1 MTAHRWGTA
10 PEFVGPRHELR
21 ERLLLDLFLSAGPGP
36 EVLNGGAGQGTLSRR
51 LAELGFGVT
60 STDVS
65 PEAVE
70 LLRERAPE
78 DVLQA
83 DLTSLPFED
92 ERFDAAVL
100 GEVLEHIEDD
110 RGALAEVARVLR
122 SQGVLALSVPA
133 NPKLHG
139 PSDVWAGHVRRYT
152 RQELLEAC
160 SAAGFVFLRSGSSFN
175 DAVMCSCT
183 VASFASVSAFLEE
196 SVSCRLAMRHAE
208 LIFSIFAP
216 SSVSGSSWAWIAG
229 AKASA
234 NAAVS
239 NNRRFFIF

>member
-1 MTAHRWGTA
+1 VTAHRWGTA
-10 PEFVGPRHELR
+10 PDFVGPRHELR

-51 LAELGFGVT
+51 LAELGFEVT

-70 LLRERAPE
+70 LLRERAPGDSLE
-78 DVLQA
+78 A

-122 SQGVLALSVPA
+122 PQGVLALSVPA

-160 SAAGFVFLRSGSSFN
+160 SAAGFTVHRCLGWGFPVSRLYHRHVYERYLDRRGPAGPERRHGPFIALVGALIQLDRLFVGVERGALGYLTLATRS
-175 DAVMCSCT
+175 
-183 VASFASVSAFLEE
+183 
-196 SVSCRLAMRHAE
+196 
-208 LIFSIFAP
+208 
-216 SSVSGSSWAWIAG
+216 
-229 AKASA
+229 
-234 NAAVS
+234 
-239 NNRRFFIF
+239 

>member
-1 MTAHRWGTA
+1 VTAHRWGTA

-51 LAELGFGVT
+51 LAELGFEVT

-65 PEAVE
+65 PETVE
-70 LLRERAPE
+70 LLRERAPGV
-78 DVLQA
+78 VLQA

-122 SQGVLALSVPA
+122 PQGVLALSVPA

-152 RQELLEAC
+152 RQELLQAC
-160 SAAGFVFLRSGSSFN
+160 SAAGF
-175 DAVMCSCT
+175 T
-183 VASFASVSAFLEE
+183 VHH
-196 SVSCRLAMRHAE
+196 RHVYERYLDRRGPA
-208 LIFSIFAP
+208 AP
-216 SSVSGSSWAWIAG
+216 ERRHGPFVALAG
-229 AKASA
+229 ALIQLDRLFVGVERGALGYLALATRS
-234 NAAVS
+234 
-239 NNRRFFIF
+239 